1 MTAPRGAID
10 LIDGTSRFG
19 GWVLFEAEQTAR
31 VEISVDGRWIG
42 RARLGMPRPDLARA
56 VGRSEAVLCGFE
68 HHLDPGDLPPGAQ
81 QVTVG
86 ARALGTR
93 GGAGALPAVTI
104 PVDHPNGKPAAAAPA
119 VDADDERRL
128 RERVAAV
135 IAASATPPVH
145 PPNVLVFTDQL
156 GYGGAQLYLLEMLG
170 ELTRT
175 GVGAYTL
182 VSSRDG
188 PLRERF
194 EALGIPVH
202 ITLPA
207 RGAAAYE
214 GKLAELAAWAA
225 PEGINSVLANTL
237 DAFPGVDLAARLG
250 IPAVWFVHE
259 SFDPVEWYSLAY
271 RESADPYRLT
281 RLRAALAS
289 AAAVVFEAEA
299 TREKFLPYA
308 SAERMVVLPCGI
320 MLDEIDR
327 YRQRAERDEIRR
339 RLDIAP
345 DASLVLCVGTIE
357 PRKGQAA
364 LAMAFADLADSH
376 PDAVLAL
383 VGETDWAWLDRFNQG
398 LRRFIARAGLDSRI
412 VVVPVTPDPYEWL
425 AAADVLVLAS
435 DVESLP
441 RVVLE
446 GMAFGLP
453 VVATSIFGVAEV
465 IDDGRTG
472 YLFAPRDVGEL
483 TAALERVLAGD
494 PALRQAVAQRGA
506 ERVRQHDARRYA
518 ARVRALL
525 QTLLANPR
533 TLPAPALE
541 SR

>member
-1 MTAPRGAID
+1 
-10 LIDGTSRFG
+10 
-19 GWVLFEAEQTAR
+19 
-31 VEISVDGRWIG
+31 
-42 RARLGMPRPDLARA
+42 
-56 VGRSEAVLCGFE
+56 
-68 HHLDPGDLPPGAQ
+68 
-81 QVTVG
+81 
-86 ARALGTR
+86 
-93 GGAGALPAVTI
+93 
-104 PVDHPNGKPAAAAPA
+104 
-119 VDADDERRL
+119 
-128 RERVAAV
+128 
-135 IAASATPPVH
+135 
-145 PPNVLVFTDQL
+145 
-156 GYGGAQLYLLEMLG
+156 
-170 ELTRT
+170 
-175 GVGAYTL
+175 
-182 VSSRDG
+182 
-188 PLRERF
+188 
-194 EALGIPVH
+194 
-202 ITLPA
+202 
-207 RGAAAYE
+207 
-214 GKLAELAAWAA
+214 
-225 PEGINSVLANTL
+225 
-237 DAFPGVDLAARLG
+237 
-250 IPAVWFVHE
+250 
-259 SFDPVEWYSLAY
+259 
-271 RESADPYRLT
+271 
-281 RLRAALAS
+281 
-289 AAAVVFEAEA
+289 
-299 TREKFLPYA
+299 
-308 SAERMVVLPCGI
+308 
-320 MLDEIDR
+320 
-327 YRQRAERDEIRR
+327 
-339 RLDIAP
+339 
-345 DASLVLCVGTIE
+345 
-357 PRKGQAA
+357 
-364 LAMAFADLADSH
+364 MAFADLADSH